1 VLTRVRALPAFARLI
16 WVSEPDWI
24 RVRDILELGE
34 EVTVRVREVR
44 DPVRFRF
51 PLELECV
58 SPDVSQL
65 LSRPPP
71 DYPPINLYDDE
82 DIFQAAVRAVAGGA
96 RGAAS
101 GAL

>member
-1 VLTRVRALPAFARLI
+1 M
-16 WVSEPDWI
+16 SEPDWI
-24 RVRDILELGE
+24 RVRDTLDLGC

-58 SPDVSQL
+58 TPDVAHL
-65 LSRPPP
+65 ISRPPP

-82 DIFQAAVRAVAGGA
+82 DIYEAAVRARDGSSARARRAG
-96 RGAAS
+96 RVVS
-101 GAL
+101 